1 MSAEALTLLW
11 FGLLGALLAGYAVL
25 DGFDLG
31 VGIVHPFV
39 PKGDRQKRTAVQSIG
54 PLWDGNEVWL
64 VTFGGALFA
73 AFPEAY
79 ATVLSAFYLPFMAL
93 LFFLVLRA
101 VSLEF
106 RGKRRAR
113 AWRVFWDGAFCAGSA
128 GATGVF
134 GTAVGALL
142 VGIPL
147 DARGEFV
154 GATGDLLH
162 PYSLGVG
169 AMTVALFALH
179 GAAYLGARTEGELQA
194 RAHRAAWHG
203 FGVFLALF
211 LVITMVTLV
220 EVPRATERLREV
232 PWLWVVPLA
241 NVFAIANI
249 PRALFYGRPGQAF
262 ASTSVVIVALVAL
275 LGAALFPSLVPSH
288 PAPENALTVW
298 NAASSPKTLGIMA
311 AIAALGMPMVL
322 AYTGLVYWTF
332 RGKVRVDEQGY

>member
-1 MSAEALTLLW
+1 VNGDALALLW
-11 FGLLGALLAGYAVL
+11 FGLLGVLLAGYAVL

-39 PKGDRQKRTAVQSIG
+39 PRGERERRLAVESIG

-93 LFFLVLRA
+93 LFFLMLRA

-106 RGKRRAR
+106 RSKRRAR
-113 AWRVFWDGAFCAGSA
+113 AWQIFWDGAFALGSL
-128 GATGVF
+128 GATVVF

-154 GATGDLLH
+154 GTMRDLVH
-162 PYSLGVG
+162 PYALGVA

-179 GAAYLGARTEGELQA
+179 GAAYLVLRTEGELQRRA
-194 RAHRAAWHG
+194 RRVAWHA
-203 FGVFLALF
+203 FGGFLALF
-211 LVITMVTLV
+211 LVVTMVTLV
-220 EVPRATERLREV
+220 EVPRATAPLRAH
-232 PWLWVVPLA
+232 PWLWAVPAA
-241 NVFAIANI
+241 NVLAIANI
-249 PRALFYGRPGQAF
+249 PRALFYGQPVQAF
-262 ASTSVVIVALVAL
+262 ASTCVVIGALVAL
-275 LGAALFPSLVPSH
+275 LGTALFPTLVPSN
-288 PAPENALTVW
+288 PLPEHGLTLW
-298 NAASSPKTLGIMA
+298 NAASSAKTLGIMA
-311 AIAALGMPMVL
+311 LVAALGMPLVL
-322 AYTGLVYWTF
+322 AYTALVYWAF
-332 RGKVRVDEQGY
+332 WGKVRLDEGGY